1 MKCNECGYESE
12 LGFSYCPGCG
22 AGPQPAAVSQN
33 TAAMTVLAALKD
45 NLFLV
50 LCILMSASCI
60 LSLAADSLP
69 LISILTTVFLW
80 LVYAQSRKDIADAKQ
95 LRNVSGTVYAQYV
108 LNNVLAVLLLVV
120 GVILAAAFGIIAEN
134 PDLMDALLGDVM
146 EIEES
151 AFAVSEMLA
160 ALSGGI
166 LMVVFAIAAILIAV
180 INIFSIRYIHRFAKS
195 VYQSIQTGVLELK
208 HVSATR
214 GWLIVFAVCS
224 GINALSALADDGLVA
239 SLSSVIS
246 CAVCIIA
253 VILINKYLNPEN

>member
-12 LGFSYCPGCG
+12 QGFSYCPSCG
-22 AGPQPAAVSQN
+22 AGPQPAMVSQN
-33 TAAMTVLAALKD
+33 VAAMTVLAALKD

-95 LRNVSGTVYAQYV
+95 LRNVSGTIYAQYV
-108 LNNVLAVLLLVV
+108 LNNVLAVILLVV
-120 GVILAAAFGIIAEN
+120 GVIFALAFGILAEN
-134 PDLMDALLGDVM
+134 PDFTDYMGYIM
-146 EIEES
+146 EIDEDSLAIAEILT
-151 AFAVSEMLA
+151 AV
-160 ALSGGI
+160 SGGI
-166 LMVVFAIAAILIAV
+166 IMVIFAIAAIVIAV

-208 HVSATR
+208 HVGATR
-214 GWLIVFAVCS
+214 GWLIAFAVCS
-224 GINALSALADDGLVA
+224 GISALSSLAVDGLAA
-239 SLSSVIS
+239 SLSSAIG
-246 CAVCIIA
+246 CAICIIA
-253 VILINKYLNPEN
+253 VMLINKYLVSEK